1 MKFYFNCNN
10 RTQATALKECG
21 VKNVLLSY
29 QYCRDSFDV
38 YANMFD
44 SIGVIPGKGRNIN
57 HYYSWAKLN
66 MKLCDFIAQFDA
78 PLDMERTIK
87 YYEKG
92 EDIGITPV
100 LTVNY
105 LQHLSR
111 LKLHEGRT
119 VVLGKMGGNI
129 EEDEQLRKLPSDY
142 TFHGLAKGRWI
153 KSMNIKSVNSS
164 TWLSGVRGR
173 KTDVY
178 GLPSIEFGDKGRHDV
193 AGREHAIQ
201 KYSGFLQRCGVEE
214 ESLRQGEYSALL
226 KAPLALY
233 YKPMLSALGFSSEN
247 FSSP

>member
-10 RTQATALKECG
+10 RTQATALRECG
-21 VKNVLLSY
+21 VKNILLSF
-29 QYCRDSFDV
+29 QYCKKSFDI
-38 YANMFD
+38 YAGTFD
-44 SIGVIPGKGRNIN
+44 NIGVIPGHDIN
-57 HYYSWAKLN
+57 ADDYYKWAKFN
-66 MKLCDFIAQFDA
+66 SKLCDFITQVDI
-78 PLDMERTIK
+78 PMDMETTIK
-87 YYEKG
+87 YYLKG

-111 LKLHEGRT
+111 LKLEEGRT

-142 TFHGLAKGRWI
+142 NFHGLAKGRWI
-153 KSMNIKSVNSS
+153 KSMNIISVNSS

-201 KYSGFLQRCGVEE
+201 KYSGFLQACGVDE
-214 ESLRQGEYSALL
+214 ESLRKGEYSALL

-247 FSSP
+247 FSNL

>member
-1 MKFYFNCNN
+1 LKFYFNCNN

-38 YANMFD
+38 YSGMFD

-57 HYYSWAKLN
+57 SYYSWAKLN
-66 MKLCDFIAQFDA
+66 IKLCDFIAQFDA

-92 EDIGITPV
+92 EDIGIAPV

-111 LKLHEGRT
+111 LKLHDGRT

-129 EEDEQLRKLPSDY
+129 EEDEQLRRLPSQY
-142 TFHGLAKGRWI
+142 VYHGLAKGRW
-153 KSMNIKSVNSS
+153 KDKPNIHSINSS

-173 KTDVY
+173 KSEVY
-178 GLPSIEFGDKGRHDV
+178 QSHSVEFGDKGKSGIGDV
-193 AGREHAIQ
+193 QHAIG
-201 KYSGFLQRCGVEE
+201 KYSNYLQECQIEGQ
-214 ESLRQGEYSALL
+214 SLLSGDYSALL
-226 KAPLALY
+226 KAPIAFY

>member
-1 MKFYFNCNN
+1 M
-10 RTQATALKECG
+10 TQANALKECG

-29 QYCRDSFDV
+29 QYNKGNIMEFRG
-38 YANMFD
+38 MFLG
-44 SIGVIPGKGRNIN
+44 IGVIPGKIENVDKYHRWVQDHRWDEI
-57 HYYSWAKLN
+57 
-66 MKLCDFIAQFDA
+66 DFFSQYDV
-78 PLDMERTIK
+78 PMDMEQTIK
-87 YYEKG
+87 YYLKG

-111 LKLHEGRT
+111 LKLEEGRT

-142 TFHGLAKGRWI
+142 NFHGLAKGRWI

-193 AGREHAIQ
+193 AGREHAIR
-201 KYSGFLQRCGVEE
+201 KYSGFLQKCGVEE
-214 ESLRQGEYSALL
+214 ESLRQGEYAALL
-226 KAPLALY
+226 KAPIALY
-233 YKPMLSALGFSSEN
+233 YQPMLSALGFSSDN
-247 FSSP
+247 FSSL